1 MAMDNTNKIE
11 EMMNQGTIEIKP
23 LAEVSEAV
31 EVKTHTNDVD
41 PNAAVIL
48 SARGNGKR
56 SLQSW
61 WDNYVRIVLGG
72 VRNEAEIKATVGAE
86 QKPEETPEEWIW
98 ITGYKGT
105 EKDMKC
111 RDQQYELG
119 KLCQMPED
127 AEIVDCSSGYHLCRD
142 LDDVYNYYSIGDGR
156 RYFEVQALVRK
167 KDYEEYGI
175 RKRDGLFTR
184 TRDKL
189 VSKAI
194 VFTRELTVDEILQA
208 DETINQRTKDW
219 TPEQKAE
226 AIETSIG
233 MVTMKIQAAH
243 LVTLGYSEG
252 FAQYIIEYGKYD
264 DAVKVASQISL
275 SMDMKVL
282 AILKGL

>member
-1 MAMDNTNKIE
+1 MAMDNINKIE
-11 EMMNQGTIEIKP
+11 EMKNQGTIEIKP
-23 LAEVSEAV
+23 LADNADLNSVDTSATAV
-31 EVKTHTNDVD
+31 T
-41 PNAAVIL
+41 L
-48 SARGNGKR
+48 SARGNGK
-56 SLQSW
+56 SLTQSEW
-61 WDNYVRIVLGG
+61 YKNFMNYLYGTRM
-72 VRNEAEIKATVGAE
+72 NSGALYKIETEDE

-119 KLCQMPED
+119 KLFQMPED
-127 AEIVDCSSGYHLCRD
+127 AKIVDCSSGYHLCRD
-142 LDDVYNYYSIGDGR
+142 LDDVYEYYSIGDGR

-175 RKRDGLFTR
+175 PKRDGFFTR

-189 VSKAI
+189 VAKSI

-208 DETINQRTKDW
+208 DENINKITKDW

-233 MVTMKIQAAH
+233 KVTMKIQAAH

-252 FAQYIIEYGKYD
+252 FAKYIVEYDEYAA
-264 DAVKVASQISL
+264 AVKVASQTDL

-282 AILKGL
+282 AIIKGL

>member
-11 EMMNQGTIEIKP
+11 EMKNQGTIKIKP
-23 LAEVSEAV
+23 LADNADLNS
-31 EVKTHTNDVD
+31 VD
-41 PNAAVIL
+41 TSATTVTL
-48 SARGNGKR
+48 SARGNGK
-56 SLQSW
+56 SLIQSEW
-61 WDNYVRIVLGG
+61 QKTLMNYFYGTRM
-72 VRNEAEIKATVGAE
+72 NSGALYKIETEDE

-119 KLCQMPED
+119 KLFQMPDD
-127 AEIVDCSSGYHLCRD
+127 AKIVDCSSGYHLCRD
-142 LDDVYNYYSIGDGR
+142 LNDVYDYYTIGDGR

-167 KDYEEYGI
+167 TDYEEYGVP
-175 RKRDGLFTR
+175 KRDGFFMN

-194 VFTRELTVDEILQA
+194 VFTRELTVDEILNA
-208 DETINQRTKDW
+208 DDKIRDRTKDW

-226 AIETSIG
+226 AIETTVG
-233 MVTMKIQAAH
+233 KVEMKIQAAH
-243 LVTLGYSEG
+243 LATLGYSEA
-252 FAQYIIEYGKYD
+252 FAQYIVREDEYD
-264 DAVKVASQISL
+264 AAVKVASQPDL

-282 AILKGL
+282 CILRGL